1 MSLEGPK
8 VDFSRMYEPKDIIEL
23 IADNVRKTR
32 NPLGLSNSAINTW
45 WKDLGIK
52 REGTTMLFTGLMY
65 QLIPYIENMTK
76 RLESYETSW
85 LKDKVGMAKMLP
97 KFLLRL
103 LFGKPISKEVKER
116 FDNIVKNIARLLMK
130 ASVDFCYKPEV
141 DNYSGILL
149 YDLGDI
155 DGFKEHARY
164 VVSSLKEAGVK
175 EVITVDPHTTYAFR
189 VLYPKLIGEEIKA
202 YTYFETLS
210 QHSIEGKSDLKITI
224 HDPCF
229 YGRYLKVS
237 DVPRVILSN
246 LGVEVRETENHGKLT
261 ICCGGP
267 LESLYP
273 SYAKE
278 LGKRRVEELKKTGCP
293 IIGMCPICLANLGR
307 AGIEI
312 KDLSELLSEIILK

>member
-1 MSLEGPK
+1 MSSN
-8 VDFSRMYEPKDIIEL
+8 DFKIDLNRMYKPRDIIEL
-23 IADNVRKTR
+23 IADNIRKTR

-45 WKDLGIK
+45 WKNLRIK
-52 REGTTMLFTGLMY
+52 REGTSMLFTGLMY
-65 QLIPYIENMTK
+65 QLVPYIENMT
-76 RLESYETSW
+76 RYLEKYEASW
-85 LKDKVGMAKMLP
+85 LKDKIGMAKMVP
-97 KFLLRL
+97 KFLLRS
-103 LFGKPISKEVKER
+103 LFGKPVSKEVKKR
-116 FDNIVKNIARLLMK
+116 FDNIVRNIAQLLIRVN
-130 ASVDFCYKPEV
+130 VDFCYKPEV

-155 DGFKEHARY
+155 DSFKNHATY
-164 VVSSLKEAGVK
+164 VISSLKKAGIK

-202 YTYFETLS
+202 YTYFEVIS
-210 QHSIEGKSDLKITI
+210 KCDIKGKSNLKITI

-237 DVPRVILSN
+237 DVPRDILRR
-246 LGVEVRETENHGKLT
+246 LGVKIEETENHGKLT

-278 LGKRRVEELKKTGCP
+278 LGRRRIEELKKTGYP
-293 IIGMCPICLANLGR
+293 IVGMCPICLANLGR
-307 AGIEI
+307 AGAEV
-312 KDLSELLSEIILK
+312 KDLSEVLSKIIL